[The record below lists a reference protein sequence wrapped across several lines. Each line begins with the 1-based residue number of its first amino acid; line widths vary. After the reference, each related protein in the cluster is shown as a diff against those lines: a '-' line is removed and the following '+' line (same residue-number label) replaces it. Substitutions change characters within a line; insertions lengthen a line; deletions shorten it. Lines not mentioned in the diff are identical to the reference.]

1 MASRLNQNYTK
12 FPISND
18 STSNNTEL
26 TLRLKADL
34 QIAEGAEIE
43 TAHINKLLVDTDPEL
58 LMPSKREQQRASGQ
72 IRQCLRFMTCHYHNT
87 CHYQCHPFV
96 IVMGWL

>member
-72 IRQCLRFMTCHYHNT
+72 KDDWAKVGLF
-87 CHYQCHPFV
+87 
-96 IVMGWL
+96 

>member
-43 TAHINKLLVDTDPEL
+43 TAHINKLLIDTDPEL

-72 IRQCLRFMTCHYHNT
+72 KDDWAKVSLFFILFLTEKYRFESLDEK
-87 CHYQCHPFV
+87 FA
-96 IVMGWL
+96 